1 MPPPTRTPPSKWIE
15 AGLRALAAGGP
26 DAVRVEVLARALG
39 VTKGGFYRHFDG
51 RPALLEAMLDAWE
64 RRVID
69 QVIERVEEDGGDARQ
84 RLRRLFALSASPAD
98 DLVRIELAVRDW
110 ARRDRRVAT
119 RLKRIDNRR
128 IDYLRSLFA
137 GFCSDE
143 HEVEIRC
150 LITLTMFI
158 GARSLAAD
166 HGPWR
171 RADLVKDVQERLL
184 EAYQRRQPAHQLP
197 TKRGS

>member
-1 MPPPTRTPPSKWIE
+1 
-15 AGLRALAAGGP
+15 
-26 DAVRVEVLARALG
+26 
-39 VTKGGFYRHFDG
+39 
-51 RPALLEAMLDAWE
+51 DAWE

-150 LITLTMFI
+150 LITLAMFI

-171 RADLVKDVQERLL
+171 RGDLVKDAQERLL
-184 EAYQRRQPAHQLP
+184 EA
-197 TKRGS
+197 